1 MELAYGSLSTNTPSP
16 PTVYRME
23 VCLKV
28 VFVCGECG
36 QEYTSGEDMLMLHLK
51 MTGHCNQSGWTH
63 NSYSQGQLQ
72 QRFEESL
79 TREDVDLLREYK
91 VKV

>member
-1 MELAYGSLSTNTPSP
+1 M
-16 PTVYRME
+16 
-23 VCLKV
+23 

-36 QEYTSGEDMLMLHLK
+36 QEYASGEDMLMLHLE
-51 MTGHCNQSGWTH
+51 MTGHCNQSAWAH
-63 NSYSQGQLQ
+63 NSHSQRELK

>member
-1 MELAYGSLSTNTPSP
+1 M
-16 PTVYRME
+16 
-23 VCLKV
+23 

-51 MTGHCNQSGWTH
+51 MTGHCNQSAWTH
-63 NSYSQGQLQ
+63 NSYSQQELK

-91 VKV
+91 VKI

>member
-1 MELAYGSLSTNTPSP
+1 M
-16 PTVYRME
+16 
-23 VCLKV
+23 

-36 QEYTSGEDMLMLHLK
+36 EEYGVRTSSRYDETSELMLKLHLDI
-51 MTGHCNQSGWTH
+51 TGHCNQSAWAH
-63 NSYSQGQLQ
+63 NSYTQRELK

-79 TREDVDLLREYK
+79 TRKDVDLLREYG